1 MRWPGVIEAYRDFL
15 PISSRT
21 PVITLLEGNTPL
33 VPSTRLGPR
42 LGLRLCFKVEG
53 ANPTGSFKD
62 RGMTVAVSRALGG
75 GARAVLCAST
85 GNTAASAAA
94 YAARAGLPCL
104 VLLPAEGVAVGKVA
118 QIVAH
123 GAHLVRVQAGFDAAL
138 AAVRA
143 LAAELGVTVVNS
155 LNPDRLAGQQT
166 AAFELCEALEGTP
179 DVVVLP
185 VGNAG
190 NITAYWQGFRAFQAA
205 GRITTLPRM
214 VGVQAEGAAPLVRGE
229 VVPHPETVAS
239 AIRIGDPVGWDGA
252 RRAVAESGGQVL
264 TVSDEAILQAQRALA
279 EEEGL
284 LVEPASAA
292 AYAGVEQLA
301 AARLARGSL
310 VVCVLTGH
318 GLKDPDLL
326 RRGVALPEAVPPE
339 LDTLRRILARHLG

>member
-1 MRWPGVIEAYRDFL
+1 MGWPGVIEAYRDFL
-15 PISSRT
+15 PVSSRT

-33 VPSTRLGPR
+33 VPSTRLGPH
-42 LGLRLCFKVEG
+42 LGLRLFFKVEG

-62 RGMTVAVSRALGG
+62 RGMTVAVSRALER
-75 GARAVLCAST
+75 GARGVLCAST

-94 YAARAGLPCL
+94 YAARARLPCL
-104 VLLPAEGVAVGKVA
+104 VLLPAEGVAVGKLAQVA
-118 QIVAH
+118 AH
-123 GAHLVRVQAGFDAAL
+123 GARLVLVQAGFDAAM

-143 LAAELGVTVVNS
+143 LAAELAVAVVNS

-166 AAFELCEALEGTP
+166 AAFELCEALEGAP

-205 GRITTLPRM
+205 GRIATLPRM

-229 VVPHPETVAS
+229 AVPQPETVAS
-239 AIRIGDPVGWDGA
+239 AIRIGHPVSWDGA

-264 TVSDEAILQAQRALA
+264 AVSDGAILQAQRALA

-292 AYAGVEQLA
+292 AYAGVERLA
-301 AARLARGSL
+301 VSGLARGSL

-318 GLKDPDLL
+318 GLKDPDVL
-326 RRGVALPEAVPPE
+326 RRGVALPEPVAPD
-339 LDTLRRILARHLG
+339 LDTLRQVLTRHLA